1 MSDPPFHQWVAAAA
15 PRDQTWRT
23 LLGCLIILIV
33 WTAWS
38 LAVSA
43 LTASVG
49 LVDLGRFSGDGSSKA
64 VSPAYSES
72 AMLLAIVM
80 ATFGGLWL
88 GLWVAL
94 RVLHRRSVSS
104 VFAHDRG
111 VRLGQ
116 FGAGA
121 GLALVYLT
129 LGLGLSVAAGN
140 APARSE
146 VEPELWLAG
155 LLPLACLILIQSAG
169 EEVVFRGYLP
179 QQLASRW
186 RHPLIWGLLPAL
198 LFGLAHGLNGAAG
211 DVFSLYYIT
220 AATLMG
226 LVMMA
231 MVWRTGSLA
240 ASVGFHFVNNI
251 GALLTVA
258 VADIS
263 PPVSLWV
270 WRATDALEG
279 ASADILLLGLLLAF
293 VLSPWAPLPKGH
305 PLTRKDN
312 RAAP

>member
-1 MSDPPFHQWVAAAA
+1 MNAPAFHQWVTAAA
-15 PRDQTWRT
+15 PRDETWRT
-23 LLGCLIILIV
+23 LLGCLIILAV

-49 LVDLGRFSGDGSSKA
+49 LVDPGRFSEDGSVQA
-64 VSPAYSES
+64 VTPAYSES
-72 AMLLAIVM
+72 AMLLAVVM
-80 ATFGGLWL
+80 ATFGGIWL

-94 RVLHRRSVSS
+94 RVLHRRPVSS

-116 FGAGA
+116 FVAGA

-140 APARSE
+140 APVRSD
-146 VEPELWLAG
+146 VEAGPWMAG
-155 LLPLACLILIQSAG
+155 LLPLACLVLVQSAG

-198 LFGLAHGLNGAAG
+198 LFGLAHGLNGAG
-211 DVFSLYYIT
+211 GHVFSLYYIT

-240 ASVGFHFVNNI
+240 AAVGFHFVNNV

-263 PPVSLWV
+263 PPVALWV
-270 WRATDALEG
+270 WRPADVLEG
-279 ASADILLLGLLLAF
+279 ASADVLLLGLLLAF
-293 VLSPWAPLPKGH
+293 VLSPWAPLPKGQ